1 MIRVSEFLPSLRLLV
16 DVPLPGLMERAIIQA
31 SIRFCR
37 ESRSLV
43 KRRSFEEVF
52 ELQTISAI
60 SRQYD
65 IKGIPQLKGAGLI
78 SVSSQS
84 QLLEAG
90 VDYTVLGL
98 DKITF
103 QQDFIDVEIYARAE
117 PTQSAAMLPEELY
130 HDYCDVICSGA
141 AAILQMQPNQTW
153 TGPNLAKYNEQCF
166 VEGYRQAFRHAVEHQ
181 SFTSRPERK
190 RVFI

>member
-1 MIRVSEFLPSLRLLV
+1 M
-16 DVPLPGLMERAIIQA
+16 
-31 SIRFCR
+31 
-37 ESRSLV
+37 
-43 KRRSFEEVF
+43 
-52 ELQTISAI
+52 
-60 SRQYD
+60 
-65 IKGIPQLKGAGLI
+65 KGAGLI

>member
-52 ELQTISAI
+52 ERQTISAI
-60 SRQYD
+60 SGQY
-65 IKGIPQLKGAGLI
+65 GTNGTPQLKGAGVV
-78 SVSSQS
+78 SVSSQA

-90 VDYTVLGL
+90 SDYTVSGL

-103 QQDFIDVEIYARAE
+103 QRDLIDVEIYARAE
-117 PTQSAAMLPEELY
+117 PTQSATMLPEELY
-130 HDYCDVICSGA
+130 HDYSDVICSGA

-153 TGPNLAKYNEQCF
+153 TDPNLAKYNERGF
-166 VEGYRQAFRHAVEHQ
+166 IEGYRQAFRYAVEHQ
-181 SFTSRPERK
+181 AYTPRPTTK
-190 RVFI
+190 REFF